1 MKTFKEWT
9 WIPTAAKVAWD
20 VGKNVVPQLI
30 KRVNPATVGVPVQ
43 TGITLGNKL
52 RNKYNKRK
60 VMGVKA
66 PKKNTNLMKNEMM
79 TAGDAGIP
87 QDTKNMGPRK
97 KGKRFTTQNFDD
109 RRKRKDNP
117 FPLLRR
123 FNTWNNGNG

>member
-52 RNKYNKRK
+52 RNKYDKRK

-97 KGKRFTTQNFDD
+97 KG
-109 RRKRKDNP
+109 
-117 FPLLRR
+117 
-123 FNTWNNGNG
+123 